1 MKNKKIYNKI
11 PPLNKINIESDYL
24 TNASKVDL
32 NKSIS
37 EQLIEIK
44 KFNSA
49 EINESNKDEV
59 ANTLIIADVIINE
72 YYNAK
77 LFDIE
82 ENRNIIILFNEYQR
96 LVTKLSAYEIEIKIK
111 NLDEKSKEVLKR
123 TQNIE
128 KSQRNVVSTMIST
141 ILAVSIIPTAVAA
154 IQNINANYILQF
166 ISTIVML
173 AMIMIIFVYYSN
185 NASPEKPV
193 VIIIVVV
200 IAITV
205 ILWLISWRIDI
216 CMVPI

>member
-44 KFNSA
+44 KLNSA

>member
-44 KFNSA
+44 KFNSV

>member
-1 MKNKKIYNKI
+1 MKDKKIYDKI
-11 PPLNKINIESDYL
+11 PSLNKINIESDYL

-44 KFNSA
+44 KLNSA